1 MLVLTRKLNEKIKIG
16 DDITITIVKLR
27 NNQIRIGIEA
37 PRDVRV
43 LRAELEKI
51 VTTELA
57 GELVEPAAVET
68 ASTNRVRKYLASES
82 VVASHTSNQPRRNDV
97 VDGMM
102 SADEMIAA
110 GKDIDDEHPDDDSRP
125 GHDGDHSPSTTLKVF
140 SGRIGRDGELREN
153 TGSCKSRPARA
164 PLAGFF
170 TAP

>member
-43 LRAELEKI
+43 LRAELEKV
-51 VTTELA
+51 VTSELA
-57 GELVEPAAVET
+57 GELLENAVAET
-68 ASTNRVRKYLASES
+68 KPTNRVSKYLTAHSAAASD
-82 VVASHTSNQPRRNDV
+82 TSNQSRLNDV

-110 GKDIDDEHPDDDSRP
+110 GKANDDEHPDDDSRP
-125 GHDGDHSPSTTLKVF
+125 GYDGDHSPSTTLKVF
-140 SGRIGRDGELREN
+140 SGRIGRDGEFRESN
-153 TGSCKSRPARA
+153 CSSKTRPSRA

>member
-16 DDITITIVKLR
+16 DDITITIIKLR

-43 LRAELEKI
+43 LRAELEQA
-51 VTTELA
+51 VA
-57 GELVEPAAVET
+57 GELSKASSEPSAEKAR
-68 ASTNRVRKYLASES
+68 ATNRVRNFLAADACGDT
-82 VVASHTSNQPRRNDV
+82 VDSNQPRRNDV
-97 VDGMM
+97 VDGVM

-110 GKDIDDEHPDDDSRP
+110 GKDNDDERFGDDSRP
-125 GHDGDHSPSTTLKVF
+125 DHDGDHSPSTPLQVF
-140 SGRIGRDGELREN
+140 SGRIGGHGELREN
-153 TGSCKSRPARA
+153 KIDPASRSSRA